1 MASVIRYAGYGAAL
15 LAVPLMATAVPAIAG
30 RDLPEL
36 PYYLM
41 LVAAALASVIALAL
55 MRSPAYD
62 RRMMLC
68 LALGLGC
75 WAAGMANGIANSGTD
90 ENAIIDYVIFVAYG
104 LPLLY
109 AAVANPDEPTTTS
122 RRVIDAILLVLLVLL
137 CYLGVENLQDGHGLL
152 RAEYVG
158 SVATAFDV
166 ENIFLFVVFL
176 IRTLACENDRDY
188 RFFRITALFLGV
200 YAIAAALHNH
210 DSLYPSAIVLQRLTD
225 SLPAIAFVLLAS
237 LLLAGRH
244 PRPVRRPHY
253 RWARMV
259 VAGYAP
265 GVLLSAIFALS
276 IGIRQAESMVGN
288 IALALAMLIYVI
300 RVAQTQF
307 WFVAARDSLKEAL
320 SAVERMALLDELTG
334 VPNRRAFDRAL
345 AARMGDAQ
353 REGRPLSTLMI
364 DIDLF
369 KTFNDTLGHPEGD
382 VALTAVARL
391 LAGTLRR
398 PADFIARYG
407 GEEFVVLLPN
417 TPGEGAEVVARRM
430 TRAVHDAALAFEHGI
445 DRRVTVSIG
454 MASAVT
460 STGADLLRQAD
471 LALYLAKRAGRNGY
485 ASFVDDGAAHAQ
497 MQVGTT

>member
-1 MASVIRYAGYGAAL
+1 
-15 LAVPLMATAVPAIAG
+15 
-30 RDLPEL
+30 
-36 PYYLM
+36 
-41 LVAAALASVIALAL
+41 
-55 MRSPAYD
+55 
-62 RRMMLC
+62 
-68 LALGLGC
+68 
-75 WAAGMANGIANSGTD
+75 
-90 ENAIIDYVIFVAYG
+90 
-104 LPLLY
+104 
-109 AAVANPDEPTTTS
+109 
-122 RRVIDAILLVLLVLL
+122 
-137 CYLGVENLQDGHGLL
+137 
-152 RAEYVG
+152 
-158 SVATAFDV
+158 
-166 ENIFLFVVFL
+166 
-176 IRTLACENDRDY
+176 
-188 RFFRITALFLGV
+188 
-200 YAIAAALHNH
+200 
-210 DSLYPSAIVLQRLTD
+210 
-225 SLPAIAFVLLAS
+225 
-237 LLLAGRH
+237 
-244 PRPVRRPHY
+244 
-253 RWARMV
+253 
-259 VAGYAP
+259 
-265 GVLLSAIFALS
+265 
-276 IGIRQAESMVGN
+276 
-288 IALALAMLIYVI
+288 
-300 RVAQTQF
+300 
-307 WFVAARDSLKEAL
+307 
-320 SAVERMALLDELTG
+320 MALLDELTG

-391 LAGTLRR
+391 LAGALRR

>member
-1 MASVIRYAGYGAAL
+1 MASVMRYAGYGASL
-15 LAVPLMATAVPAIAG
+15 LAVPLIATAVPAIAG
-30 RDLPEL
+30 HDLPEL

-122 RRVIDAILLVLLVLL
+122 RRIIDAILLVLLVLL

-188 RFFRITALFLGV
+188 RFFRITTLFLGV

-237 LLLAGRH
+237 LLLAERH
-244 PRPVRRPHY
+244 PGPVRRPHY

-276 IGIRQAESMVGN
+276 IGIRQAESTVGN

-307 WFVAARDSLKEAL
+307 FGSWLPATASRRRYRPS
-320 SAVERMALLDELTG
+320 SAWRSWTNSPAC
-334 VPNRRAFDRAL
+334 R
-345 AARMGDAQ
+345 
-353 REGRPLSTLMI
+353 
-364 DIDLF
+364 
-369 KTFNDTLGHPEGD
+369 
-382 VALTAVARL
+382 TAVR
-391 LAGTLRR
+391 
-398 PADFIARYG
+398 
-407 GEEFVVLLPN
+407 
-417 TPGEGAEVVARRM
+417 
-430 TRAVHDAALAFEHGI
+430 
-445 DRRVTVSIG
+445 SIG
-454 MASAVT
+454 PSPPEWATPSE
-460 STGADLLRQAD
+460 
-471 LALYLAKRAGRNGY
+471 RAGHSAR
-485 ASFVDDGAAHAQ
+485 
-497 MQVGTT
+497 